1 MLPVHG
7 NGTPLPPACP
17 AARVR
22 KTRPPDGP
30 PRHTRVVSR
39 LVEAEPAG
47 VPSSN
52 TTLVT
57 VISVRAVTVPPELM
71 PAVSVPLT
79 KPGHFLPPC
88 G

>member
-1 MLPVHG
+1 MLPVRG
-7 NGTPLPPACP
+7 DGTPLLLARP

-22 KTRPPDGP
+22 KARPPDGP

-47 VPSSN
+47 LPSKN

-57 VISVRAVTVPPELM
+57 VITVRAVTVPPELL

>member
-7 NGTPLPPACP
+7 DGTPLPLARP
-17 AARVR
+17 AARVG
-22 KTRPPDGP
+22 KAWPPDGP
-30 PRHTRVVSR
+30 PRHTRVFSR

-47 VPSSN
+47 LPSKN

-57 VISVRAVTVPPELM
+57 VITVRAVTVPPELLS
-71 PAVSVPLT
+71 AVSVPLT

>member
-7 NGTPLPPACP
+7 DGTPLPLARP
-17 AARVR
+17 AARVG
-22 KTRPPDGP
+22 KAWPPDGP
-30 PRHTRVVSR
+30 PRHTRTGSR
-39 LVEAEPAG
+39 LVEAEPEA
-47 VPSSN
+47 VPSKN
-52 TTLVT
+52 ATLVT
-57 VISVRAVTVPPELM
+57 VITDGAVAVPPELL

>member
-7 NGTPLPPACP
+7 DGTPLPTVRP
-17 AARVR
+17 AARVW
-22 KTRPPDGP
+22 KTWPPGGP

-39 LVEAEPAG
+39 SVEAEPAG
-47 VPSSN
+47 VPSKN

-57 VISVRAVTVPPELM
+57 VINERAVTIPPELLS
-71 PAVSVPLT
+71 AVSVPLT